1 LGRNGGD
8 AGQFRRKAEERMSAK
23 LDPKRESWMTAPET
37 RAVLDALA
45 QGGGEAR
52 FVGGAV
58 RDALLGKQVGDI
70 DIATQLLPD
79 EVTRRLEAAKL
90 GAVPTGIEHGTIT
103 AVANG
108 KPLEVTTLRRDVST
122 DGRRAVVAFTT
133 DWQEDAARRDFTMN
147 ALYASRDGEV
157 FDYFGG
163 VADLEAGRV
172 RFVGDAAIRIR
183 EDYLRI
189 LRLFRFHAWY
199 GKGEID
205 TAALQAAAME
215 KAGIRQLSG
224 ERVQKE
230 MLKLLEAENP
240 MPVLRVMAASGILS
254 EVLPGE
260 LNLARLERFV
270 AIETDAFFTPDPLL
284 RLAALLPADV
294 GHVLNHVERWKMSGA
309 QRARLEDIAGAREKI
324 VSYLSQRELRK
335 LLYRLGVPLFRDL
348 AFLKWAEDHKASN
361 AIQWRALIE
370 IAATWPRPRFPLTGR
385 DVMHAGVPE
394 GPLVGEVLAEV
405 EEWWIDAD
413 FTDDEFSIAERLK
426 AVVQGKAF

>member
-1 LGRNGGD
+1 MR
-8 AGQFRRKAEERMSAK
+8 
-23 LDPKRESWMTAPET
+23 LDPKHESWMTAPET
-37 RAVLDALA
+37 RAVMDAL
-45 QGGGEAR
+45 GEDAR

-58 RDALLGKQVGDI
+58 RNALLKQPVGDI
-70 DIATQLLPD
+70 DIATPLLPD
-79 EVTRRLEAAKL
+79 VVTKRLEAAKL
-90 GAVPTGIEHGTIT
+90 GAVPTGIEHGTVT

-133 DWQEDAARRDFTMN
+133 DWKEDAARRDFTMN
-147 ALYASRDGEV
+147 ALYASRDGEI

-172 RFVGDAAIRIR
+172 RFVGDPVIRIN

-199 GKGEID
+199 GKGDID
-205 TAALQAAAME
+205 AAALQAAAME

-224 ERVQKE
+224 ERIQKE
-230 MLKLLEAENP
+230 MLKLLDADNP
-240 MPVLRVMAASGILS
+240 MPVLRLMAASGILS

-260 LNLARLERFV
+260 LHLERLERLV
-270 AIETDAFFTPDPLL
+270 AIETDAFFTPDAPL

-294 GHVLNHVERWKMSGA
+294 ARVAQLAERWKLSGT

-335 LLYRLGVPLFRDL
+335 LLYRLGVKLFRDL
-348 AFLKWAEDHKASN
+348 AFLRWAEDPKASN
-361 AIQWRALIE
+361 AIQWRALLE
-370 IAATWPRPRFPLTGR
+370 IAATWPRPKFPLTGR
-385 DVMHAGVPE
+385 DVIKAGVPE
-394 GPLVGEVLAEV
+394 GPMVGEVLAEV
-405 EEWWIDAD
+405 EEWWMDAD

-426 AVVQGKAF
+426 AVVQGKAY